1 MNIAT
6 VAMPKSRKISQK
18 NAASSVARSP
28 AISVQTILASDA
40 IAPPATLLIDSPRDM
55 GQEDVSLDRYYS
67 KDWHDKEV
75 KTVWQKTWQMACR
88 LEDIPEV
95 GDTEVY
101 DIVHDSLIIVRTGLA
116 NADIR
121 AYVNSCLHRGTI
133 LRTEGGNVRHLK
145 CPVHGLTWGLDGKL
159 AGLPCA
165 WDFPQIDRENFSLPE
180 AKVGIW
186 GGFVFINFD
195 ANCEPLVSY
204 LECLPEHF
212 KAFGLENRYKAV
224 HGGKVLPCN
233 WKLAQEAFM
242 EGFHIAPTHPQSVEY
257 TADTNTQYDVF
268 EGRHVS
274 RFIMPQGVASPMLGD
289 YPQQKIVDAM
299 QRDIG
304 FYAKGDL
311 TLAVGENAR
320 EKIAD
325 YARTRYSKTTGKDFS
340 QLSTS
345 EAVDLVQYLLFPN
358 LSPWGGMATPLVYRF
373 RPNGDNPE
381 ECIMEIM
388 MLFAKND
395 DGSHPPAG
403 KATIVGVHDSW
414 HKVPG
419 MGSAADVTDQDT
431 ENLKRIQRGI
441 RASKKP
447 GATMSVYQES
457 RIRHFHKTL
466 EEYMAKP

>member
-1 MNIAT
+1 MSIE
-6 VAMPKSRKISQK
+6 
-18 NAASSVARSP
+18 SP
-28 AISVQTILASDA
+28 LQFRRGPSVQKILDGDRVQ
-40 IAPPATLLIDSPRDM
+40 PPAVLRQSSPRDM
-55 GQEDVSLDRYYS
+55 GREDVSLDRYHS
-67 KDWHDKEV
+67 REWHEREV
-75 KTVWQKTWQMACR
+75 QTVWRKTWQMACR
-88 LEDIPEV
+88 VEDIPNV

-101 DIVHDSLIIVRTGLA
+101 EIVHDSLIVVRTGPA
-116 NADIR
+116 DSDIR
-121 AYVNSCLHRGTI
+121 AHVNSCLHRGTI
-133 LRTEGGNVRHLK
+133 LCTEGGNRRHIK
-145 CPVHGLTWGLDGKL
+145 CPVHGITWGLDGKL

-165 WDFPQIDRENFSLPE
+165 WDFPQIDRANFNLPQ
-180 AKVGIW
+180 AQVGVW
-186 GGFVFINFD
+186 AGFVFVNLD
-195 ANCEPLVSY
+195 PLCEPLESY

-242 EGFHIAPTHPQSVEY
+242 EGFHIAATHPQSVEY

-268 EGRHVS
+268 DGRHVN
-274 RFIMPQGVASPMLGD
+274 RFVMPEGVASPALGD

-299 QRDIG
+299 QRDMA
-304 FYAKGDL
+304 FYAKPPI
-311 TLAVGENAR
+311 TLAEGESAR
-320 EKIAD
+320 ERMAD
-325 YARTRYSKTTGKDFS
+325 HARARFGKRTGRDYT

-345 EAVDLVQYLLFPN
+345 EALDLIQYFLFPN
-358 LSPWGGMATPLVYRF
+358 LGPWAGMATPLVYRF

-388 MLFAKND
+388 MLFDKNA
-395 DGSHPPAG
+395 DGTHPPVG
-403 KATIVGVHDSW
+403 KATIVGVDDSW

-457 RIRHFHKTL
+457 RIRHFHRTL
-466 EEYMAKP
+466 EAYMAR